1 VKKLYI
7 LFTLIIIIPITC
19 WAGFKPIRV
28 IAPELSGVKCLT
40 KLICVED
47 ETQLAKV
54 KQLYSKAM
62 KQLESDIDNIQN
74 KPRVVFCS
82 TEKCFNY
89 FGLYKEKAVTVATFG
104 IVMSPRAWKH
114 EYLVHE
120 LIHHLQHERLGFTKV
135 WFSTPHW
142 FMEGMAYSLS
152 NHPDKN
158 LKEPWK
164 GYRNKFDTWYA
175 TINKSEKWLSAKN
188 L

>member
-1 VKKLYI
+1 MKKLYI
-7 LFTLIIIIPITC
+7 LLILIIVIPITC

-28 IAPELSGVKCLT
+28 IAPEFSGVKCLT
-40 KLICVED
+40 QLICVED

-62 KQLESDIDNIQN
+62 KQLENDIDNIQN

-89 FGLYKEKAVTVATFG
+89 FGLYKQKAATLATFG
-104 IVMSPRAWKH
+104 IVLSPRAWEN

-120 LIHHLQHERLGFTKV
+120 LIHHLQHERLGLTKV
-135 WFSTPHW
+135 WFSTPDW

-152 NHPDKN
+152 KDPRSE
-158 LKEPWK
+158 LAEPWQ

-175 TINKSEKWLSAKN
+175 TINKSEKWLSAKK